1 MTATTPAMRQADDKP
16 PPAEPCASAAIDVVV
31 EAALWRA
38 EPAAE
43 AAVTRA
49 IAAAADAVGEAADV
63 AVLLTDDD
71 HIRILNRDFRK
82 LDKATNVLSFPAA
95 PAMAAPAAVRDVP
108 RFLGDIA
115 IAFETTQREA
125 SAEGKPLAH
134 HVSHLAVHGF
144 LHLVGYDH
152 ESDAE
157 AEAMEALERR
167 ILARLGIPDPYA
179 SCDGE
184 H

>member
-16 PPAEPCASAAIDVVV
+16 PPAEPCGSAAIDVVV
-31 EAALWRA
+31 EAELWRA

-49 IAAAADAVGEAADV
+49 IAAAADAVGGEAADV

-82 LDKATNVLSFPAA
+82 LDKPTNVLSFPAA
-95 PAMAAPAAVRDVP
+95 PAMAAPAAP

-125 SAEGKPLAH
+125 EAEGKPLTH

-144 LHLVGYDH
+144 LHLAGFDH
-152 ESDAE
+152 ETDAE